1 MGAKMGRDIKI
12 MCMYLPQFY
21 TTSYNDEWWG
31 EGYTDWVAVQRA
43 TAYYK
48 SHRQPRKPL
57 GGNYYNLADES
68 ASVWKW
74 QAELANRYG
83 VYGFCIYHYWFGGRM
98 VLEKPMEILL
108 RHKEIPLRYSI
119 CWANEEWAKSWY
131 GNDRQVLISQ
141 NYGKEKNWEEHF
153 QYLLNFFRD
162 ERYIKIDNKPVVH
175 IYKAHLIDCLKEMK
189 ACWDAL
195 AVKNGF
201 AGIYLIV
208 GNTAGTI
215 DEDNEAIDAYYN
227 FEPNH
232 VWGQKRNKV
241 FVKLL
246 WWKKGLLNK
255 IGRLTGRTYFTGRRS
270 LKRVYHLILSEKYHT
285 KKRVYL
291 GICPEY
297 DDSPRRQYQGVV
309 YDNASPAEFGN
320 ALSKLIAKSKK
331 MGSDMIYIN
340 AWNEWGE
347 TAALEPDELH
357 GYAYLEEIQKAL
369 KGAKE

>member
-1 MGAKMGRDIKI
+1 MSRDMKI

-31 EGYTDWVAVQRA
+31 KGYTDWVAVKRA
-43 TAYYK
+43 ESYYK
-48 SHRQPRKPL
+48 NHRQPRRPL
-57 GGNYYNLADES
+57 GGNYYDLADES

-74 QAELANRYG
+74 QAELANQYG
-83 VYGFCIYHYWFGGRM
+83 IYGFCIYHYWFDGRM

-108 RHKEIPLRYSI
+108 QHKEIPLRYSI

-131 GNDRQVLISQ
+131 GNDRQVLIPQ
-141 NYGKEKNWEEHF
+141 NYGREKNWEEHF
-153 QYLLNFFRD
+153 QYLLPFFSD
-162 ERYIKIDNKPVVH
+162 ERYIKIDHKPVMH
-175 IYKAHLIDCLKEMK
+175 IYKAHQIDCLKEMK
-189 ACWDAL
+189 ACWNAL

-201 AGIYLIV
+201 AGIYLV
-208 GNTAGTI
+208 AGNTAGFI
-215 DEDNEAIDAYYN
+215 EEENEAIDAYYN

-232 VWGQKRNKV
+232 VWGQKRNKA

-255 IGRLTGRTYFTGRRS
+255 IGRLTGRNYFTGRRS
-270 LKRVYHLILSEKYHT
+270 LKRVYRLILSEKYHT
-285 KKRVYL
+285 KKRIYL

-309 YDNASPAEFGN
+309 YDDASPADFGKT
-320 ALSKLIAKSKK
+320 LSKLITKSGK

-357 GYAYLEEIQKAL
+357 GYAYLEEIRKAL